1 MSLADRYR
9 VSIRGFAGFAKLG
22 AGAIALSV
30 VAVASGAANAQTSG
44 VMAHSVA
51 KPDEGTVSD
60 AYIYLLSRLLVIRQ
74 ERMDEK
80 AAGFSYNVIRYNPL
94 GSSDFVNPNFDVA
107 YLEAWFAVD
116 DNSAVVLE
124 VPKVKERYYTAQILD
139 EWGEVIANINERTFP
154 SKPYGKFAFTRPGSK
169 VVIPADATRIEL
181 HSAKAKFL
189 GRIELKGDPAGAIAL
204 QKQFKVTVIGTPR
217 IEASPT
223 IAMFDNKSLAGVEA
237 FDNVDAVFASALDVS
252 PTAAEMQQKVR
263 AVAAYAASGP
273 QARTALSGELR
284 DHVVPEFE
292 QYAFTKSAPYRNH
305 WIGGAQTGNYG
316 KDFRL
321 RAAVDYAGIWANVT
335 DEVIYF
341 AATRDA
347 DDKPLDGSK
356 SYVIH
361 FPADRLPSSVV
372 DAYWSIIL
380 VGVPDY
386 RVVPNPLNRF
396 NFNSYSPLKSASDGS
411 LSIAIGPRPVS
422 GVPESNWLPSS
433 PGKLFSLTFRTY
445 VPRDVV
451 KRGDWSPPEV
461 KPAP

>member
-1 MSLADRYR
+1 
-9 VSIRGFAGFAKLG
+9 
-22 AGAIALSV
+22 
-30 VAVASGAANAQTSG
+30 
-44 VMAHSVA
+44 
-51 KPDEGTVSD
+51 
-60 AYIYLLSRLLVIRQ
+60 
-74 ERMDEK
+74 
-80 AAGFSYNVIRYNPL
+80 
-94 GSSDFVNPNFDVA
+94 
-107 YLEAWFAVD
+107 
-116 DNSAVVLE
+116 
-124 VPKVKERYYTAQILD
+124 
-139 EWGEVIANINERTFP
+139 
-154 SKPYGKFAFTRPGSK
+154 
-169 VVIPADATRIEL
+169 
-181 HSAKAKFL
+181 
-189 GRIELKGDPAGAIAL
+189 
-204 QKQFKVTVIGTPR
+204 
-217 IEASPT
+217 
-223 IAMFDNKSLAGVEA
+223 
-237 FDNVDAVFASALDVS
+237 
-252 PTAAEMQQKVR
+252 
-263 AVAAYAASGP
+263 
-273 QARTALSGELR
+273 
-284 DHVVPEFE
+284 
-292 QYAFTKSAPYRNH
+292 
-305 WIGGAQTGNYG
+305 
-316 KDFRL
+316 
-321 RAAVDYAGIWANVT
+321 VT